1 MQGPLCGLLSLT
13 ILWHLFSKGIG
24 VINIRRAELTDLEAM
39 TEIYNEAILTS
50 TATFDLAP
58 QTREQRLNWFES
70 HEERFPILVA
80 ECDGEVAG
88 WACLSRW
95 RPRKAYERTAE
106 TSFYVKG
113 TQRGKGIGRQLKQAI
128 IDEARRLN
136 FHTLIA
142 GVAQGNEVSLHLN
155 QSFGFE
161 VVGTFREVGNKF
173 DQWLDV
179 TYLQL
184 MLN

>member
-1 MQGPLCGLLSLT
+1 M
-13 ILWHLFSKGIG
+13 K
-24 VINIRRAELTDLEAM
+24 IRRAELADLEAM

-50 TATFDLAP
+50 TATFDLEP
-58 QTREQRLNWFES
+58 KTVEERLPWFES
-70 HEERFPILVA
+70 HDERFPILVA
-80 ECDGEVAG
+80 ECDEEIAG

-95 RPRKAYERTAE
+95 RTRKAYERTAE

-113 TQRGKGIGRQLKQAI
+113 TQCGKGIGRQLKQAI
-128 IDEARRLN
+128 IDESRRLN

-142 GVAQGNEVSLHLN
+142 GVSQGNEISLHLN
-155 QSFGFE
+155 KSFGFE
-161 VVGTFREVGNKF
+161 VVGTFREVGYKF

-184 MLN
+184 MLD